1 MRIATLTRS
10 FAAGEI
16 TPELF
21 GRIDLTK
28 YQTGLKTCRN
38 FEVLPHGPVV
48 NSPGFEYILETKN
61 SAKQSVL
68 IPFIFNTAQAYQL
81 EFGDQYIRFHTQAG
95 TVLEAGGAITAI
107 TQANPG
113 VVTQNA
119 HGYANGDT
127 VFLSGIGGMTQLNGR
142 FAVVTNKAANT
153 YELFYFDGTKINTTA
168 YGAYTAGG
176 TGARVYEIAT
186 PYIEADLADLHYTQ
200 SADVMTIVHPS
211 YDKRELK
218 RLGAVNWT
226 LTPISLA
233 QIAVPTNSADP
244 IMFTVG
250 GGGTPTLQ
258 EYLITFVVNSTL
270 EESQSY
276 RPRMHTLTGAVVGI
290 IGVTNANPGVFQ
302 TAAPT
307 GIVVG
312 EILALSNIAGLDGW
326 FGYFIGAVFSVIDA
340 THFTIRR
347 LTSLVGLDTSALSP
361 YGGGGT
367 TQGIAG
373 WIQGATNANPGVFT
387 TNVAHGFVVNDPVV
401 IESLQGMA
409 LPQPYFGLVNSVP
422 SPTTFSLKD
431 EITGVALNTTALGAA
446 TAFTGLARL
455 VGVYNDLTVAGHN
468 NSVRLVAAPLP
479 SNVTFSRY
487 NIYKKLNGLFGFIGS
502 SSLPGTFIDNNI
514 LPDATFAPPV
524 ANDPISSAN
533 NFPSAVGYWQGRRW
547 FAGTNNAPQG
557 VFATRSGTESNLTF
571 RIPGLADD
579 AIQVQ
584 LKARRA
590 DTIRHIVPGTD
601 LLLLTSGGEWKI
613 NSSGQGPTT
622 PSNISYT
629 PEDYIGAS
637 NVSPVV
643 VGGSVLY
650 PQDRGC
656 RVRELNFVWQQQSY
670 RSTDLSVMA
679 PHLFDTFTIKSMAY
693 TRAPYSFAWS
703 VRSDGVLLGLTY
715 VPDQQVAAWFHRD
728 TNGFFESVCATPE
741 GTEEVLYAIVKRI
754 INGRTVRYFE
764 RQRTRQ
770 LTTLASSFFV
780 DAGSTYNGAPV
791 TTLSGGLYH
800 LEGAAVAVLADG
812 AVIPGLVVANGSI
825 TLPQAA
831 SVVSIGLGYNCDLE
845 TLPLSYE
852 AAALGQ
858 GVTKNVDEV
867 MLRVYQSST
876 IKVGPSLAKLREI
889 KQRTTEPWGS
899 PPNMVSGMLPVKIDP
914 SWNQD
919 GGIAI
924 RQENPLPLTVLSMS
938 LKVAVGG

>member
-10 FAAGEI
+10 FSAGEI

-21 GRIDLTK
+21 GRIDLAK

-38 FEVLPHGPVV
+38 FEVLPHGPVA

-81 EFGDQYIRFHTQAG
+81 EFGDQYIRFHTQGG

-119 HGYANGDT
+119 HGYANGQ
-127 VFLSGIGGMTQLNGR
+127 VIFLSGIGGMTQLNGR
-142 FAVVTNKAANT
+142 FVTVAGVAANT
-153 YELFYFDGTKINTTA
+153 YQLTYFDGTNINTTT

-186 PYIEADLADLHYTQ
+186 PYLEADLVDLHYTQ
-200 SADVMTIVHPS
+200 SADVMTITHPS

-226 LTPISLA
+226 LSVIVAAPNVL
-233 QIAVPTNSADP
+233 PP
-244 IMFTVG
+244 VG
-250 GGGTPTLQ
+250 GSFLNPGVVRLNLGQASGVVLN
-258 EYLITFVVNSTL
+258 EYQATFINSSL
-270 EESQSY
+270 EESLPTRLIALSD
-276 RPRMHTLTGAVVGI
+276 GFGI
-290 IGVTNANPGVFQ
+290 TAITQANPGVI
-302 TAAPT
+302 TT
-307 GIVVG
+307 G
-312 EILALSNIAGLDGW
+312 
-326 FGYFIGAVFSVIDA
+326 
-340 THFTIRR
+340 
-347 LTSLVGLDTSALSP
+347 
-361 YGGGGT
+361 
-367 TQGIAG
+367 
-373 WIQGATNANPGVFT
+373 
-387 TNVAHGFVVNDPVV
+387 VAHGLVVDDPVFIGSV
-401 IESLQGMA
+401 GGMPT
-409 LPQPYFGLVNSVP
+409 LNEKFYRVNSVP
-422 SPTTFSLKD
+422 AGNTLTLKN
-431 EITGVALNTTALGAA
+431 ETTGVPIDTTAIGPY
-446 TAFTGLARL
+446 TAGGFVFL
-455 VGVYNDLTVAGHN
+455 VGLKNDLTVAGN
-468 NSVRLVAAPLP
+468 NNLISLFILAGAPP
-479 SNVTFSRY
+479 AGVIRFNV
-487 NIYKKLNGLFGFIGS
+487 YKKLGGIYGFIGQA
-502 SSLPGTFIDNNI
+502 TIDSKVKDQNI
-514 LPDATFAPPV
+514 LPDLTFTPPV
-524 ANDPISSAN
+524 ANDPISTAN
-533 NFPSAVGYWQGRRW
+533 NYPTAVGYWQGRRW
-547 FAGTNNAPQG
+547 FAGSNNAPQG
-557 VFATRSGTESNLTF
+557 VFATRSGTENNLTF

-590 DTIRHIVPGTD
+590 DTIRHIIPGTD

-613 NSSGQGPTT
+613 NSSGQGPVT

-629 PEDYIGAS
+629 PEDYVGSS
-637 NVSPVV
+637 NVTPIV

-650 PQDRGC
+650 SQDRGC
-656 RVRELNFVWQQQSY
+656 RVRELNFVWQRQSY
-670 RSTDLSVMA
+670 TSTDISVMA

-693 TRAPYSFAWS
+693 TRAPYSFAWA

-728 TNGFFESVCATPE
+728 TNGFFESVCSTPE
-741 GTEEVLYAIVKRI
+741 GTEDVLYAIIRRV

-770 LTTLASSFFV
+770 LSALASSFFV
-780 DAGSTYNGAPV
+780 DAGSTYSGAPA
-791 TTLSGGLYH
+791 TNISGFYH
-800 LEGAAVAVLADG
+800 LENIPITVLADG
-812 AVIPGLVVANGSI
+812 AVIPGLTVLNGSI

-831 SVVSIGLGYNCDLE
+831 SLVSGGLGYNCDLE

-867 MLRVYQSST
+867 MLRVHQSSS
-876 IKVGPSLAKLREI
+876 IKIGPSLTKLTDVN
-889 KQRTTEPWGS
+889 QRTTEPWGS
-899 PPNMVSGMLPVKIDP
+899 PPNLVSGMLPVKINP

-924 RQENPLPLTVLSMS
+924 RQSNPLPLTVLSMS